1 MADSDPVDH
10 DQVEPSD
17 ISVALDVEQLDLNL
31 YRSRNLFTPY
41 EARGVF
47 GGQVISQALVAATK
61 CVKPEFLLHVSPP
74 SLPQRFHPNHPR
86 CLASLYMYVPLP
98 TEAPK
103 LTDAAGRKA
112 YFILSAS
119 ASVPLLYYVDRL
131 REGRSYSTRSVRAM
145 QGGRVVFVMLCSFQI
160 PEIWQ
165 PSRQWSMPQVP
176 RPEDCENEVEYIR
189 RIASQPSTPEEFRAR
204 LLGHAKSREESPIS
218 VKPAGIIANEP
229 EGRSTHAYWM
239 KAKMARQHPAAFQKC
254 ILAYITDLHLL
265 SSAVHTAGMRR
276 HAPPG
281 PKALAMA
288 SSLDHSLCFYNND
301 FDCGDWLLYLMTSP
315 VAGMGRAVAS
325 GLLYSADGTLL
336 ATVSQEG
343 VARAN
348 IRRPSKE
355 TPQVKAKI

>member
-10 DQVEPSD
+10 DQAEPSD

-31 YRSRNLFTPY
+31 YRSRNLSTPY

-47 GGQVISQALVAATK
+47 GGQVISQALVAANK
-61 CVKPEFLLHVSPP
+61 MR
-74 SLPQRFHPNHPR
+74 QAR
-86 CLASLYMYVPLP
+86 
-98 TEAPK
+98 
-103 LTDAAGRKA
+103 A

-119 ASVPLLYYVDRL
+119 ASMPLLYYVDRL

-165 PSRQWSMPQVP
+165 PSRQWPMPQVP
-176 RPEDCENEVEYIR
+176 RPEDCENEVDYIR
-189 RIASQPSTPEEFRAR
+189 RIASITTNNS
-204 LLGHAKSREESPIS
+204 
-218 VKPAGIIANEP
+218 

-239 KAKMARQHPAAFQKC
+239 KAKMAKQHPAAFQKC
-254 ILAYITDLHLL
+254 ILAYITDLHLI

-336 ATVSQEG
+336 ATVNQEG
-343 VARAN
+343 VVRAN
-348 IRRPSKE
+348 IRRPSEE
-355 TPQVKAKI
+355 TPQVKAKM